1 MNNYDYNDDD
11 DDNDDDN
18 IHFFLED
25 HNDIDNDD
33 PTLNETDINHIEK
46 LMNDF
51 EQVEFEP
58 PNDEIVNY
66 DADDYTMALI
76 NNYNE
81 NYNVKELIKICDYY
95 GITKNMQKPK
105 KIDIIYLILFFEN
118 AGENIQIVLKRKQLW
133 HYINELKSDKMMK
146 KYVLW

>member
-11 DDNDDDN
+11 DDDDDDN
-18 IHFFLED
+18 IHFFLD
-25 HNDIDNDD
+25 DNNDIDNDH
-33 PTLNETDINHIEK
+33 TLNETDINHIEK

-81 NYNVKELIKICDYY
+81 NYNVKDLIKICDYY

>member
-1 MNNYDYNDDD
+1 MNNYDDYNDDD
-11 DDNDDDN
+11 DDDDN
-18 IHFFLED
+18 IHFFLDD
-25 HNDIDNDD
+25 HNDIDNDH
-33 PTLNETDINHIEK
+33 TLNETDINHIEK

-81 NYNVKELIKICDYY
+81 NYNVKDLIKICDYY

>member
-1 MNNYDYNDDD
+1 MNNYDDYNDDD
-11 DDNDDDN
+11 DDDDN
-18 IHFFLED
+18 IHFFLD
-25 HNDIDNDD
+25 DNNDIDNDH
-33 PTLNETDINHIEK
+33 TLNETDINHIEK

-81 NYNVKELIKICDYY
+81 NYNVKDLIKICDYY